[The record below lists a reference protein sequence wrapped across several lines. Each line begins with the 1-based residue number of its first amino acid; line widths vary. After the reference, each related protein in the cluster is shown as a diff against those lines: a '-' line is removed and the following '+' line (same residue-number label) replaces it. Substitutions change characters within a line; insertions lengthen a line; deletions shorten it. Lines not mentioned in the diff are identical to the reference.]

1 MSTPSQNQ
9 PAPENAPPL
18 PALFGFHDFIR
29 PGEQSLY
36 AELDESVRHDL
47 APVGFLEHN
56 LVDEIRRAMWRL
68 RRCGLVEES
77 LAAECSKDPSDPM
90 QQEKH
95 AKIQLTVDRARSQAH
110 RLLHKC
116 TAELRRLQTDRKYRD
131 ETFEAGADI
140 SEHGLTDWRTVRK
153 GVHEKF
159 RTDYHRDKFT
169 GMAEIDA
176 FLSTPI
182 RRASSFCKTQT
193 AA

>member
-77 LAAECSKDPSDPM
+77 LAAENSSDPM
-90 QQEKH
+90 QHEAN

-116 TAELRRLQTDRKYRD
+116 TAELRKLQTDRRYRS
-131 ETFEAGADI
+131 ESFEAATDL
-140 SEHGLTDWRTVRK
+140 SDSGLADWRGIRK
-153 GVHEKF
+153 GLDAKF
-159 RTDYHRDKFT
+159 RADYHREKFT

-182 RRASSFCKTQT
+182 RPPSSFCKTQT